1 MSTPLAGAKRLDT
14 KLLVKWGISVG
25 IPLLILSIPTNAV
38 FVREIRM
45 FLVLSIAL
53 ILVVA
58 FDLFNNMFIPA
69 FLLPAAFYLTG
80 TVPLNIAYGSWTQIV
95 LYVIMAAFVLSA
107 VLEEVG
113 LLRRMAYWCILK
125 FGGSYKGVYWGT
137 FFACMLVS
145 MATFGNAYV
154 LMSAFCY
161 GICKA
166 LGLQK
171 SKEAALIMMS
181 GLVGTVTTRIFIWTP
196 QKVGLIEAGVSTII
210 PNFTIPWSQLLLHM
224 FPVAL
229 FCLGLLW
236 IYSKL
241 FKINNVSSANGK
253 EYFEQE
259 YAKLGKMSVTE
270 KKAAFVLALLVI
282 YLVTN
287 PIHGYNVFYGFL
299 LIVPLF
305 FFPGINVGTRES
317 IRSVDFGMIFFVSS
331 CLGIGTVG
339 GYLGVGKILSDML
352 VPALQPFGP
361 TVASL
366 GILAFGILV
375 NFILTP
381 TAMLTALPGPLT
393 QVALDLGMNPLPFM
407 YCLLGSCDMIF
418 LPYEYVPFLIF
429 FSFGMMSLGDFVKLS
444 VIKISLYFL
453 LTLVVLIPLWNL
465 LGIM

>member
-1 MSTPLAGAKRLDT
+1 MRVLSSSSIASY
-14 KLLVKWGISVG
+14 KLGMKWGIS
-25 IPLLILSIPTNAV
+25 LLIPFIIWRIPCTDI
-38 FVREIRM
+38 FTKEIRM

-58 FDLFNNMFIPA
+58 FDLFDNMFIPA
-69 FLLPAAFYLTG
+69 FLLPVGFYLTG

-95 LYVIMAAFVLSA
+95 LYVIMAAFILSA

-125 FGGSYKGVYWGT
+125 FGGSYIGVYWGT

-145 MATFGNAYV
+145 MATFGNGYV
-154 LMSAFCY
+154 LMAAFCY

-171 SKEAALIMMS
+171 SKESALIMMA

-196 QKVGLIEAGVSTII
+196 QKVGLIEVGVSTII
-210 PNFTIPWSQLLLHM
+210 PGFTIPWSQLLLHM

-229 FCLGLLW
+229 FCIGLLLLF
-236 IYSKL
+236 SRL
-241 FKINNVSSANGK
+241 FKLKEVSNVNGK
-253 EYFEQE
+253 AFFQEEYH
-259 YAKLGKMSVTE
+259 KLGKMSIKE
-270 KKAAFVLALLVI
+270 KKAAFVLGLLTL
-282 YLVTN
+282 YLLTN

-299 LIVPLF
+299 VIVPLF

-317 IRSVDFGMIFFVSS
+317 IKSVDFGMIFFVSS

-339 GYLGVGKILSDML
+339 GYLGIGQILSDML
-352 VPALQPFGP
+352 VPVLQPFGP
-361 TVASL
+361 VVCVFA
-366 GILAFGILV
+366 ILIFGIAI

-429 FSFGMMSLGDFVKLS
+429 FSFGLMSIGDFIKLS
-444 VIKISLYFL
+444 AIKISLYFITTGL
-453 LTLVVLIPLWNL
+453 LLIPLWKLLNL
-465 LGIM
+465 M